1 MHSLDLQDSP
11 VQRAGRA
18 TLIWAADW
26 RRLLQA
32 AAALLVL
39 ALSPS
44 SYGGANRSAMARH
57 LVVGAALNLAGF
69 CTLVAL
75 LALMLTRI
83 VVGTASGLGLSQFS
97 IEMLVRV
104 LVLELIPLAAALFVA
119 LRLALP
125 KGGELVALRGSADG
139 GRPDLAF
146 LQREV
151 LPRSLAC
158 AVQLLLL
165 VTASGLVAAALAYV
179 AVHSGSTAGIAGF
192 NRTVGRTLAPATA
205 TVFVLKTVV
214 FAAVVSLVP
223 LAAALRR
230 RGAGTELG
238 ALTRLFSLLL
248 LIQIAALAGIYA

>member
-1 MHSLDLQDSP
+1 MLSIKVQDSP
-11 VQRAGRA
+11 VPRAGRA
-18 TLIWAADW
+18 ALAWADDW
-26 RRLLQA
+26 RRLAQS

-39 ALSPS
+39 AFSPS
-44 SYGGANRSAMARH
+44 SYRGAKRRAVARH
-57 LVVGAALNLAGF
+57 LVLGVGLNLAGF
-69 CTLVAL
+69 CALVAL
-75 LALMLTRI
+75 LALVLTRI
-83 VVGTASGLGLSQFS
+83 VVGTAAGLGLSQFS

-125 KGGELVALRGSADG
+125 EGGELVALRRHPVGAQ
-139 GRPDLAF
+139 PDLAF

-158 AVQLLLL
+158 AFQLLLL
-165 VTASGLVAAALAYV
+165 VTASSIIAAVLAYL
-179 AVHSGSTAGIAGF
+179 AVHGGSTAGIAGF

-205 TVFVLKTVV
+205 MVFALKTLLY
-214 FAAVVSLVP
+214 AAVVSLVP

-230 RGAGTELG
+230 EGAGTELG

-248 LIQIAALAGIYA
+248 LIQIAALIGNYG